1 MEGDKEAW
9 NEFFE
14 IYHHH
19 AIKLAKIALNFY
31 PQYKV
36 PFDEYYTVAIEQII
50 IVLSYYETGS
60 NTFYQYWKSS
70 AFKAFSKYN
79 IEFSPLGVSMK
90 LNSSISLDDYVYDTD
105 IITYSDIL
113 GIEDDFVKD
122 YEQDRFEIMLSRI
135 IPRLTE
141 DQKRALFLFMQGL
154 SRNEILAKMNWTL
167 RQYYR
172 AKNKIKELMEFE
184 FNNINSK

>member
-1 MEGDKEAW
+1 
-9 NEFFE
+9 
-14 IYHHH
+14 
-19 AIKLAKIALNFY
+19 
-31 PQYKV
+31 
-36 PFDEYYTVAIEQII
+36 
-50 IVLSYYETGS
+50 
-60 NTFYQYWKSS
+60 
-70 AFKAFSKYN
+70 
-79 IEFSPLGVSMK
+79 MK
-90 LNSSISLDDYVYDTD
+90 LNSPISLDDYVYDTD

-122 YEQDRFEIMLSRI
+122 YEQDRFEITLKRI
-135 IPRLTE
+135 IPQLTE